1 MEQIEYNIDIEIE
14 ISIPI
19 LGDESLSKLSP
30 PDGFVFENILFDE
43 YEYKEKITD
52 NSGNIQTDFY
62 FALHNGNT
70 KPYITTLKYK
80 GSQIIK
86 YNKHCN
92 SLSFLLE
99 DDFEQLICPIQSY
112 FEEELHKYFSLIHLF
127 KEGEV
132 ARKSTFYKFTKTN
145 SIIKNEIKH
154 TSTIADIVTVIRNPM
169 IVTDDD
175 IYSFNALVSCSGKAY
190 LILKEIAIDDLEFTY
205 HVLDNATNYK
215 NIVAVLEVL
224 LLKGEHGQK
233 KKMLSNRIAVLLGVD
248 NDTILQLYH
257 KVRHI
262 YSERSKA
269 THDGKTENITNESVN
284 ELRDIL
290 RKVIIKYIDTIN
302 EELSKNSSLT
312 FIDIKNTLIHKL
324 KNIVEIKDREGIFP
338 QDN

>member
-1 MEQIEYNIDIEIE
+1 MEQLEYNIDVEIE

-19 LGDESLSKLSP
+19 LGDESLCRLSP
-30 PDGFVFENILFDE
+30 PDGFVFENIFFDD
-43 YEYKEKITD
+43 YEYKKKITD

-62 FALHNGNT
+62 FALHYRNM

-99 DDFEQLICPIQSY
+99 DDFNQLICPIQSY
-112 FEEELHKYFSLIHLF
+112 FEEQLHKYFSLIHLF

-132 ARKSTFYKFTKTN
+132 ARKSTFYKFTKIN
-145 SIIKNEIKH
+145 STIKNEMKH
-154 TSTIADIVTVIRNPM
+154 TNTITDIVTVIRNPM
-169 IVTDDD
+169 VVTDD
-175 IYSFNALVSCSGKAY
+175 IYSFNALISCCDKAY
-190 LILKEIAIDDLEFTY
+190 LMLKEIAIDDLEFTY
-205 HVLDNATNYK
+205 HVLDNSTNYK
-215 NIVAVLEVL
+215 NIVSVLEVL

-233 KKMLSNRIAVLLGVD
+233 KKMLSKRIAVLLGID
-248 NDTILQLYH
+248 NDTILRLYY
-257 KVRHI
+257 KIRHI

-269 THDGKTENITNESVN
+269 THDGIIENITNESVN

-302 EELSKNSSLT
+302 EELSINSSLT
-312 FIDIKNTLIHKL
+312 FTDIKNTLIYKL
-324 KNIVEIKDREGIFP
+324 KNIVEIKDEEGIFP